1 MRIDDASLRRMRAGR
16 TSRILVTGG
25 TGFIGSHVAAA
36 LLRAGYRVAVLA
48 RATKALS
55 ARARIERL
63 AGWLGLDD
71 EARRRLAVVD
81 GDVLETG
88 WAAAAAE
95 AGGADEIVHCASST
109 AFAERKRAEIEAANI
124 GGLRNVLDF
133 AARSGCAFFHH
144 VSTAYVA
151 GRRTGPCPEDWIE
164 SAEFTNVYEETKAR
178 GEVLAR
184 DLCRREGLRLNV
196 YRPTIVIGDSRTGR
210 TLRFNALYFP
220 VKAAVYLRDI
230 YLADIR
236 ERGGRRAAEMGIRP
250 AEDGRLIMPLRT
262 KIGGGG
268 INLVPVD
275 HCVAAFMAVFEDGI
289 DGGIYHIASPAPT
302 RIEDI
307 IAYTKRFFRL
317 DGIEA
322 CGPEAFAGRPRNA
335 LEILYDSYLE
345 TYRPYMQETRTFES
359 ANAAPMLARRGL
371 ACPAFDYDMYGR
383 CMSYALEVDWGS
395 KLFAR

>member
-1 MRIDDASLRRMRAGR
+1 MRIDDASLRGMRSGR

-25 TGFIGSHVAAA
+25 AGFIGSHIAAA

-48 RATKALS
+48 RSTKDLP
-55 ARARIERL
+55 ARTRIDRL
-63 AGWLGLDD
+63 AGWLGLDE
-71 EARRRLAVVD
+71 EARRRLAVIE

-88 WAAAAAE
+88 WAEAPG
-95 AGGADEIVHCASST
+95 AGGVDEIVHCASST

-133 AARSGCAFFHH
+133 AVRSGGLFFHH

-151 GRRTGPCPEDWIE
+151 GRRTGLCPEDWVE
-164 SAEFTNVYEETKAR
+164 SGPFTNVYEETKAR
-178 GEVLAR
+178 GEILAR

-196 YRPTIVIGDSRTGR
+196 IRPTIVTGDSRTGR

-230 YLADIR
+230 SLADIR
-236 ERGGRRAAEMGIRP
+236 QRGGRRAAAMGVR
-250 AEDGRLIMPLRT
+250 ETGDGRLFMPLRIE
-262 KIGGGG
+262 IGGGG

-275 HCVAAFMAVFEDGI
+275 HCVAAFMAVFEDGTG
-289 DGGIYHIASPAPT
+289 GGIYHIASPAPT

-307 IAYTKRFFRL
+307 IAYTQCFFGL
-317 DGIEA
+317 EGIEA
-322 CGPEAFAGRPRNA
+322 VGPEAFAARPRNA

-345 TYRPYMQETRTFES
+345 TYRPYMQETRTFETV
-359 ANAAPMLARRGL
+359 NAAPMLARRDL
-371 ACPAFDYDMYGR
+371 VCPAFDYDAFAR
-383 CMSYALEVDWGS
+383 CMSFALEADWGA